1 MEPFSILYRYTLLNG
16 HQEEFPLLLHPE
28 TLVLMHQQALEPQEW
43 SHLSFH
49 QCANCPRKKAKS
61 PACAV
66 AANLV
71 DLVARFKGL
80 TSHDELFV
88 EVETPERVYYKK
100 TSAQRGVSSIM
111 GLLIAASECPLT
123 DFFKPMAR
131 FHLPFA
137 TREETI
143 WRATSTYM
151 LGQYFA
157 RREGRPVD
165 FEMTGLEQIYREIQQ
180 LNRALAKRLRAAC
193 GADSPVNA
201 VIILDAFAQSLP
213 TVIAGSLEQ
222 IRYAFQPLLARKW
235 VRK

>member
-28 TLVLMHQQALEPQEW
+28 TLVLVENRPPELPEW
-43 SHLSFH
+43 SRLSFH
-49 QCANCPRKKAKS
+49 KCPNCPRRKAKN
-61 PACAV
+61 PACSVAV
-66 AANLV
+66 NLV
-71 DLVARFKGL
+71 DLVSRFEGL
-80 TSHDELFV
+80 TSFDELFV

-100 TSAQRGVSSIM
+100 TTAQRGISSIM

-137 TREETI
+137 TEEETI

-157 RREGRPVD
+157 RQAGRSVD
-165 FEMTGLEQIYREIQQ
+165 FEMSGLEKVYRDIQQ
-180 LNRALAKRLRAAC
+180 LNRALAQRLRAAC
-193 GADSPVNA
+193 EADSPVNA
-201 VIILDAFAQSLP
+201 VIILDAFAKSLP
-213 TVIAGSLEQ
+213 TVIATSLEQ
-222 IRYAFQPLLARKW
+222 IRYAFRPLLKS
-235 VRK
+235 K

>member
-1 MEPFSILYRYTLLNG
+1 MEAFSILYRYTLLNG
-16 HQEEFPLLLHPE
+16 HQEEFPLRLHPE
-28 TLVLMHQQALEPQEW
+28 TLVLMENRPPELPKW
-43 SHLSFH
+43 SRLAFH
-49 QCANCPRKKAKS
+49 KCSNCPRRKAKN

-66 AANLV
+66 AVNLV
-71 DLVARFKGL
+71 DLVSRFEGL
-80 TSHDELFV
+80 TSYDELFV

-100 TSAQRGVSSIM
+100 TSAQRGISSLM

-137 TREETI
+137 TEEETI

-157 RREGRPVD
+157 RQAGRSVD
-165 FEMTGLEQIYREIQQ
+165 FEMSGLEKVYRDIQQ
-180 LNRALAKRLRAAC
+180 LNRALAQRLRAAC
-193 GADSPVNA
+193 EADSPVNA
-201 VIILDAFAQSLP
+201 VIILDAFAKSLP

-222 IRYAFQPLLARKW
+222 IRYAFQPTLKSR
-235 VRK
+235 